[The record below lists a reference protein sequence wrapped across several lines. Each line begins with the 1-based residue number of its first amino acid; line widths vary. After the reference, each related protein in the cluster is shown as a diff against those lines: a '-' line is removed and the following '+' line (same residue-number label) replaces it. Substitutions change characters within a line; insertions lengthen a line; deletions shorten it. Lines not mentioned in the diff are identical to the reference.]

1 MGNEFMKFKES
12 IASALE
18 ETTSI
23 KPEKIVELIIER
35 GYEKF
40 LPQNFKDD
48 PTRYFEEFGQ
58 KVKPGE
64 KITYNEKGDIMENP
78 DSVKDFPVWRD
89 LEGGELWTV
98 CKKINQNRGEIK
110 RATDPFYEY
119 KILELLRELDLPAAK
134 PIAKVKQN
142 ESCFMVME
150 KIPGIRWN
158 ERDILR
164 SKALG
169 FSEEDFKNL
178 EAQAGELLA
187 ELKETFAQAG
197 IIRQP
202 VEELGMS
209 GWELKD
215 MVFII
220 DLENKK
226 VLKIIPT
233 DWEMTIINWDKV
245 EIYKRQRL

>member
-1 MGNEFMKFKES
+1 MKFKEP
-12 IASALE
+12 IAPATE
-18 ETTSI
+18 ETTKI
-23 KPEKIVELIIER
+23 RPEKMVELVVER

-78 DSVKDFPVWRD
+78 DSVKDFPVWQG
-89 LEGGELWTV
+89 LEGKELWTV
-98 CKKINQNRGEIK
+98 CKKINKNRGETK
-110 RATDPFYEY
+110 KSHDPFYEY
-119 KILELLRELDLPAAK
+119 KVLELLQELSLPAAK
-134 PIAKVKQN
+134 PIAKVRQN
-142 ESCFMVME
+142 ESCFMVTE
-150 KIPGIRWN
+150 KIPGIRWS
-158 ERDILR
+158 ERDLLR
-164 SKALG
+164 SKDLG
-169 FSEEDFKNL
+169 FSEDDFKNL
-178 EAQAGELLA
+178 EVQANELLA
-187 ELKETFAQAG
+187 ELKEVFARAG

-202 VEELGMS
+202 VMELGMS

-233 DWEMTIINWDKV
+233 DWEMTAIDWNKV
-245 EIYKRQRL
+245 EIYKRKQL